1 MTFKI
6 HKFDPR
12 VINEKRKTY
21 GPATIAFIGS
31 RGTGK
36 TTLVADILY
45 HIKDVPCGLVI
56 SGTEDGNGFYSKHVP
71 DLFIHTDFDPEVLKQ
86 LVNRQKMLLH
96 KLKNKDSSE
105 EKVQIDSF
113 LLLDDLAFDSAS
125 WSKDKTVR
133 SIFMNGRWYRIFCL
147 LTTQNPM
154 DIPPSLRMNIDFVFV
169 LKENIVAQQKK
180 LYDHYFGMFE
190 NFNTF
195 RQVITQCTENYEC
208 LVLDKTSKSN
218 KIEDCVFWYK
228 ATPNRNFKI
237 GSKALWDYHKSHY
250 DNKHMLKDIIDKPNG
265 KINVNVS
272 KVGKVKNE
280 TKGTKEKKETIKKS
294 KKN

>member
-6 HKFDPR
+6 HKFDPKI
-12 VINEKRKTY
+12 INEKRKTY

-45 HIKDVPCGLVI
+45 HIRDVPCGLVI

-86 LVNRQKMLLH
+86 LVNRQKLLLN
-96 KLKNKDSSE
+96 KLKDKDSSE

-113 LLLDDLAFDSAS
+113 LLLDDLAFDSSS

-180 LYDHYFGMFE
+180 LYDHYFGMFD

-228 ATPNRNFKI
+228 ATPNRSFKI
-237 GSKALWDYHKSHY
+237 GSKSLWDYHKNHY
-250 DNKHMLKDIIDKPNG
+250 DNKHMLKDIIEKPKG
-265 KINVNVS
+265 KLNVNVS

-280 TKGTKEKKETIKKS
+280 TKQKNKK
-294 KKN
+294 

>member
-6 HKFDPR
+6 HKFNPKI
-12 VINEKRKTY
+12 INEKRKTY

-45 HIKDVPCGLVI
+45 HIRDVPCGLVI

-86 LVNRQKMLLH
+86 LVSRQKMLLH
-96 KLKNKDSSE
+96 KLKDKESSE
-105 EKVQIDSF
+105 EKVQMDSF
-113 LLLDDLAFDSAS
+113 LLLDDLAFDSSS
-125 WSKDKTVR
+125 WTKDRTVR

-180 LYDHYFGMFE
+180 LYDHYFGMFD

-228 ATPNRNFKI
+228 ATPNRSFKI
-237 GSKALWDYHKSHY
+237 GSKDLWTYHNNHY
-250 DNKHMLKDIIDKPNG
+250 DSKHMLKDIIEKPKG

-272 KVGKVKNE
+272 KVGKVKS
-280 TKGTKEKKETIKKS
+280 EKDKKA
-294 KKN
+294 KKDKK

>member
-12 VINEKRKTY
+12 IINEKRKTY

-31 RGTGK
+31 RGRGK
-36 TTLVADILY
+36 STLVADILY
-45 HIKDVPCGLVI
+45 FIRSVPCGLVI
-56 SGTEDGNGFYSKHVP
+56 SGTEDGNGYYSKHVP
-71 DLFIHTDFDPEVLKQ
+71 DLFIHSEFDPELLKQ
-86 LVNRQKMLLH
+86 MVSRQKLLLH
-96 KLKNKDSSE
+96 KLKNKDDSI
-105 EKVQIDSF
+105 EKMEIDSF

-125 WSKDKTVR
+125 WSRDRTVR

-154 DIPPSLRMNIDFVFV
+154 DIPPSLRMNLDYIFV

-180 LYDHYFGMFE
+180 LFDHYFGMFE

-195 RQVITQCTENYEC
+195 RQVLTQCTENYEC

-228 ATPNRNFKI
+228 ATPNREFKI
-237 GSKALWDYHKSHY
+237 GSKQLWEYHKSHY
-250 DNKHMLKDIIDKPNG
+250 DSKHVLKELQEQK
-265 KINVNVS
+265 KLNVNVS
-272 KVGKVKNE
+272 KVGKIKNE
-280 TKGTKEKKETIKKS
+280 KAKETKKDATKKS
-294 KKN
+294 K

>member
-21 GPATIAFIGS
+21 GPSTIAFIGS

-36 TTLVADILY
+36 STLVADILY
-45 HIKDVPCGLVI
+45 HIRDVPCGLVI
-56 SGTEDGNGFYSKHVP
+56 SGTEDGNGYYSKHVP
-71 DLFIHTDFDPEVLKQ
+71 DLFIHTDFDSEVLKQ
-86 LVNRQKMLLH
+86 MVSRQKLLLH
-96 KLKNKDSSE
+96 KLKDKDNAE
-105 EKVQIDSF
+105 EKVQMDSF
-113 LLLDDLAFDSAS
+113 LLLDDLAFDSAT
-125 WSKDKTVR
+125 WTKDRTVK

-154 DIPPSLRMNIDFVFV
+154 AIPPSLRMNLDYIFV

-195 RQVITQCTENYEC
+195 RQVIAQCTENYEC

-237 GSKALWDYHKSHY
+237 GSKQLWEYHKNHY
-250 DNKHMLKDIIDKPNG
+250 NNKYMLKDIVEKP
-265 KINVNVS
+265 KSKLNVNVS
-272 KVGKVKNE
+272 KVGK
-280 TKGTKEKKETIKKS
+280 IKTES
-294 KKN
+294 KKDKTNKEVKVSKKK

>member
-6 HKFDPR
+6 HKFDPK
-12 VINEKRKTY
+12 VINEKRKNY
-21 GPATIAFIGS
+21 GPATIAFIGC

-45 HIKDVPCGLVI
+45 HIRDVPCGLVI
-56 SGTEDGNGFYSKHVP
+56 SGTEDGNGYYSKYVP
-71 DLFIHTDFDPEVLKQ
+71 DLFIHSDFDPEVLKQ
-86 LVNRQKMLLH
+86 LVQRQKLLLS
-96 KLKNKDSSE
+96 KLKNKDDPI
-105 EKVQIDSF
+105 EKATIDSF
-113 LLLDDLAFDSAS
+113 LLLDDLAFDSKS
-125 WSKDKTVR
+125 WTKDKNVR
-133 SIFMNGRWYRIFCL
+133 GIFMNGRWYRIFCL

-154 DIPPSLRMNIDFVFV
+154 DIPPGLRMNLDYIFV

-195 RQVITQCTENYEC
+195 RQVLTQCTENYEC

-237 GSKALWDYHKSHY
+237 GSKELWDYHKNHY
-250 DNKHMLKDIIDKPNG
+250 NNSYMLKDIIDKPKS

-272 KVGKVKNE
+272 KVGRVNSEVKNE
-280 TKGTKEKKETIKKS
+280 KS
-294 KKN
+294 KKDKPNDKCKK

>member
-36 TTLVADILY
+36 STLVSDILY
-45 HIKDVPCGLVI
+45 YIRDVPCGLVI
-56 SGTEDGNGFYSKHVP
+56 SGTEDGNGYYSKHVP
-71 DLFIHTDFDPEVLKQ
+71 DLFIHTEFDAEVLKQ
-86 LVNRQKMLLH
+86 MVSRQKMLLH
-96 KLKNKDSSE
+96 KLKDKDSAE

-113 LLLDDLAFDSAS
+113 LLLDDIAFDSSA
-125 WSKDKTVR
+125 WTRDRTVR

-154 DIPPSLRMNIDFVFV
+154 EIPPSLRMNLDYIFV
-169 LKENIVAQQKK
+169 LKENIVAQQRK

-237 GSKALWDYHKSHY
+237 GSKQLWEYHKSHY
-250 DNKHMLKDIIDKPNG
+250 DNKHMLKDIIDKPKG
-265 KINVNVS
+265 KINVNIS

-280 TKGTKEKKETIKKS
+280 KETDKKS
-294 KKN
+294 KKQTKK